1 MALCLNF
8 SEFSPSRATWE
19 FGYLGDKQIFM
30 GKILNIFLSSV
41 NMFFGAQKAGS
52 FEHAQL
58 IFWLRNRK
66 IKKKVVTHTYL
77 VLTY

>member
-1 MALCLNF
+1 
-8 SEFSPSRATWE
+8 
-19 FGYLGDKQIFM
+19 M

-58 IFWLRNRK
+58 MFWLRNRK
-66 IKKKVVTHTYL
+66 IKKKVGTHTYL
-77 VLTY
+77 VLTYLMIFIAKYYTALRLGHKFSQH